1 MSQTQLETTE
11 PDESLSNTGQTT
23 LLKRPAAFVPTD
35 KRGILRQLGG
45 KVSARTVAIISGAAL
60 VVTVLALWGTG
71 VFAAAPRVS
80 VAVVGP
86 AAISKQ
92 VAAQLDASK
101 TVSLGAAVSHSE
113 KAATRLVSS
122 GTDSAILVVNPSGTA
137 DTLEV
142 SSTASKAQVT
152 KVQDVVRAAEAS
164 LHRTVTVTT
173 IATPTAAH

>member
-1 MSQTQLETTE
+1 MATQFET
-11 PDESLSNTGQTT
+11 DERSGTWSSSGQAAE
-23 LLKRPAAFVPTD
+23 LGRPAPFIAAD
-35 KRGILRQLGG
+35 KPGIMRQLRD

-60 VVTVLALWGTG
+60 VVTVLALWGAG
-71 VFAAAPRVS
+71 VFAGPPRVS

-86 AAISKQ
+86 ASVSKQ
-92 VAAQLDASK
+92 VAAQLDANK

-113 KAATRLVSS
+113 KAATRLVSNGS
-122 GTDSAILVVNPSGTA
+122 DSAILVVNPSGTA

-152 KVQDVVRAAEAS
+152 KVQDVVRSAEAS